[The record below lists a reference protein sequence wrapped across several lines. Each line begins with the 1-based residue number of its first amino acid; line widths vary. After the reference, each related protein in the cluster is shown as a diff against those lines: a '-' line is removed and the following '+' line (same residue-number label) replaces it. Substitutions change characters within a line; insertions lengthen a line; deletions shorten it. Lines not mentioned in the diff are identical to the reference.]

1 MAALL
6 QRARATQ
13 ALCVLLL
20 VVLSVPDTE
29 PSSASPGAASHAE
42 HSRNE
47 LTVGGISSRAHACFL
62 ELPTHFAQ
70 TLLARLHI
78 PRSCCSSSRACL
90 PQAHGRTR
98 VRHPPASLVLASTS
112 KEQQPIEKCGSSS
125 RVVGGSKASKGTASS
140 RRAWIPPS
148 ERFAIAAKV

>member
-13 ALCVLLL
+13 ALLL
-20 VVLSVPDTE
+20 VMLLVPDTE
-29 PSSASPGAASHAE
+29 PSPASPGAASHAE

-47 LTVGGISSRAHACFL
+47 LTVGISSRAHACFL
-62 ELPTHFAQ
+62 ELPAHFAQ
-70 TLLARLHI
+70 TPLARLHI
-78 PRSCCSSSRACL
+78 PRSCCSSSRTCL
-90 PQAHGRTR
+90 AQALGRTH
-98 VRHPPASLVLASTS
+98 VRPPPASLVLASSS
-112 KEQQPIEKCGSSS
+112 KEQQPIKKSGSSS

-140 RRAWIPPS
+140 RRGWTPPS